1 MIDLIIVVVYLAAT
15 FVLGVGQ
22 GKKADTVHDFA
33 LGNQHCSTATLVA
46 TLFATGIGGVST
58 LGVSE
63 RVFSTGIVFLFVFW
77 GEPLSNLIAGQF
89 LAHRIQQFKGMIS
102 VGDMMGHFYGKTGT
116 LIAGIAA
123 TLKCTG
129 CLGGQIGALGYL
141 LHLFFGWSEGISLC
155 IGYSVVVFYCGFGG
169 MRAVTLTDVLQF
181 SILILAIPTLLL
193 VCVQQAGGWVQMLQ
207 HVPHTHWMIP
217 PAGTDIS
224 QYISSFIV
232 LSIPFLTPPFAQRL
246 LMAKD
251 SQQARQSMFLTAAIG
266 FPFFLA
272 CALIGLTA
280 LSIAPHINPNLAM
293 PYLAKTALIPGI
305 RGCAL
310 VGLLAIIMSTADSF
324 LHAASIAFIHD
335 VVRPLWPNTMP
346 NRLELRLTR
355 LATFVLGYAAMAFPL
370 WGGSLVDILFLAFH
384 FWGPVVV
391 PPLFAGLAGIRVST
405 TAFLMAVAAGV
416 GYSITHDWLLQPTL
430 HMDSLLPATAIN
442 ALVLWAVHTWQTNVN
457 NRPINAPKNT

>member
-1 MIDLIIVVVYLAAT
+1 MIDLAIVIIYLAAT
-15 FVLGVGQ
+15 FILGVGQ
-22 GKKADTVHDFA
+22 SKRANTVHDFA

-63 RVFSTGIVFLFVFW
+63 RVFSVGIVFLFVFW
-77 GEPLSNLIAGQF
+77 GEPISNMIAGQF
-89 LAHRIQQFKGMIS
+89 LAPRVQRFKGMIS
-102 VGDMMGHFYGKTGT
+102 VGDIMGHFYGKTGT
-116 LIAGIAA
+116 LIAGVAA

-141 LHLFFGWSEGISLC
+141 LHLFFGWSQGISLC
-155 IGYSVVVFYCGFGG
+155 IGYSVVIFYCGFGG

-193 VCVQQAGGWVQMLQ
+193 VCVQKAGGWVQMFQ
-207 HVPHTHWMIP
+207 HVPDTHWMIP
-217 PAGTDIS
+217 PPQTDGS
-224 QYISSFIV
+224 QYMFSFIV

-272 CALIGLTA
+272 CALIGLAA
-280 LSIAPHINPNLAM
+280 LSIAPNIDPNLAM
-293 PYLAKTALIPGI
+293 PYLAKTVLIPGI

-324 LHAASIAFIHD
+324 LHSASIAFVHD
-335 VVRPLWPNTMP
+335 VIRPLWPIAMP

-355 LATFVLGYAAMAFPL
+355 VATFVLGYAAMAFPL

-384 FWGPVVV
+384 FWGPIIV
-391 PPLFAGLAGIRVST
+391 PPLFAGLLGIQVST
-405 TAFLMAVAAGV
+405 KAFLMAVTAGV
-416 GYSITHDWLLQPTL
+416 CYSVAHDLLLQPLL
-430 HMDSLLPATAIN
+430 HVDGLLPATIAN
-442 ALVLWAVHTWQTNVN
+442 ALVLWVAYYMGQQT
-457 NRPINAPKNT
+457 K